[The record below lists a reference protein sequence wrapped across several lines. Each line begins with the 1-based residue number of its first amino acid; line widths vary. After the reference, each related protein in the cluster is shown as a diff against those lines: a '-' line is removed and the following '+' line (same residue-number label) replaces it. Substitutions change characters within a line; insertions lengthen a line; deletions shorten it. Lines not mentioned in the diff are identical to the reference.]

1 MGAPAVAPRR
11 APARAPR
18 PSKRSAGR
26 KTLGGAAGTRRSTA
40 ARRTTPARTPAKRTS
55 ATGAAAKR
63 AASRRS
69 QARVA
74 PRPNPALAGAALIPH
89 AAVRTA
95 GAVRDLSDSGLIVRL
110 TAGRGWIA
118 VLCALLGGIVAL
130 NVISLSIN
138 TTSGRV
144 SQAIEEYEQR
154 NSALRAELAETL
166 SSSRVADAA
175 TALGLGVPGPEEVV
189 YLDAQ
194 ENDLQRLADALGGDT
209 VMSTDASPST
219 MPTTTSTAY
228 EEPGY
233 AQTPTEP
240 AAPSAAAPAP
250 AAPLPTSPTPAPEP
264 APVPVPVP
272 SGDGGSSGG
281 IGL

>member
-1 MGAPAVAPRR
+1 MGAPAVAPGR

-18 PSKRSAGR
+18 PSKRSVER
-26 KTLGGAAGTRRSTA
+26 TTRSGAAGTRRSTA
-40 ARRTTPARTPAKRTS
+40 RRTTPSRTPAKRVS

-63 AASRRS
+63 APSRRF

-166 SSSRVADAA
+166 SSSRVAEAA
-175 TALGLGVPGPEEVV
+175 TALGLGIPGPEEVV

-209 VMSTDASPST
+209 VMSTDSSSST
-219 MPTTTSTAY
+219 MPSTTSTSY

-233 AQTPTEP
+233 APAPTEP
-240 AAPSAAAPAP
+240 AAPSAGAPAP
-250 AAPLPTSPTPAPEP
+250 VAPQPTSPTPAPAP
-264 APVPVPVP
+264 APAPAP
-272 SGDGGSSGG
+272 SGSGGSSGG